1 MTSGP
6 DSQPGVSEVPPGLDS
21 AGREQVRTAT
31 GAAIARASEVTGIDL
46 PLLPVDFDLSGRSAG
61 QFIGRGNDCLIRY
74 NPWIFARYFAENLAA
89 TVPHEVA
96 HYAVYRAHPG
106 RRVRPHGPEWRSI
119 MQALGA
125 DPSVTFDLDISGLP
139 RRQQRRHRYHCGCRE
154 HALTTTRHNRVSAGR
169 ARYACLQC
177 RGELRY
183 LG

>member
-1 MTSGP
+1 MP
-6 DSQPGVSEVPPGLDS
+6 DSPPVL
-21 AGREQVRTAT
+21 
-31 GAAIARASEVTGIDL
+31 ASERREIVRAATQTTIDRVSAVTGIAL
-46 PLLPVDFDLSGRSAG
+46 APLTVAFDLSGRSAG
-61 QFIGRGNDCLIRY
+61 QFTARGDRCRIRY
-74 NPWIFARYFAENLAA
+74 NPWIFARYFEENLAA

-96 HYAVYRAHPG
+96 HYAVYRAYPG
-106 RRVRPHGPEWRSI
+106 QRVRPHGREWRAI

-125 DPSVTFDLDISGLP
+125 EPSVTFDLDISGLP

-154 HALTTTRHNRVSAGR
+154 HTLSSTRHNRVSAGR